1 MKQIQITLT
10 PGESKRIIAMGV
22 KKLPVIQQALR
33 KGIILITLGTTNAYV
48 LEELTGK
55 RVDHVRYAAGYI
67 NGTATV
73 VPQDKRL
80 AMVALKNGKEMSG
93 DGIINEMTSGD
104 VVIKGANALGT
115 DGIAG
120 VMMANPVGGTTGAL
134 IGTVMARGINLVIP
148 VGIEKSIPYSVLDI
162 SKRIGIQRCSKA
174 IGLPVGMMPLPGEVI
189 TEVDA
194 LTLLGA
200 EDVFPIGAGGVEGGE
215 GSVTL
220 CVAGDK
226 VEEIFE
232 IVQKVKDEGEG
243 WQFGDERRKFIA

>member
-10 PGESKRIIAMGV
+10 PCESKRIIAMGV
-22 KKLPVIQQALR
+22 RKLPVIQQALR

-55 RVDHVRYAAGYI
+55 RVDHNRYAAGYI

-73 VPQDKRL
+73 VPQDRRL
-80 AMVALKNGKEMSG
+80 AAVALKNGKEISG
-93 DGIINEMTSGD
+93 ERIITEMTSED
-104 VVIKGANALGT
+104 VVIKGANAVDP

-120 VMMANPVGGTTGAL
+120 VMMANPTGGTTGAL
-134 IGTVMARGINLVIP
+134 LGTIMAKGINLVIP
-148 VGIEKSIPYSVLDI
+148 VGLEKSIPYSVVDI
-162 SKRIGIQRCSKA
+162 SKRIGIQRCIKA
-174 IGLPVGMMPLPGEVI
+174 TGLPVGMMPLPGEVI
-189 TEVDA
+189 TEIEA

-200 EDVFPIGAGGVEGGE
+200 DDVFPIGSGGVEGGE

-220 CVAGDK
+220 CVIGDQ

-232 IVQKVKDEGEG
+232 MVQKVKEKK
-243 WQFGDERRKFIA
+243 GDL

>member
-55 RVDHVRYAAGYI
+55 KVDHNRYAAGII
-67 NGTATV
+67 NGTAAV

-80 AMVALKNGKEMSG
+80 PMVALKNGKETGS
-93 DGIINEMTSGD
+93 DGIINEMTSSD
-104 VVIKGANALGT
+104 VVIKGANAL
-115 DGIAG
+115 DPDRIAG

-134 IGTVMARGINLVIP
+134 IGTIMAKGINLVIP
-148 VGIEKSIPYSVLDI
+148 VGLEKSIPYSVLDI
-162 SKRIGIQRCSKA
+162 SKRIGIQRCIKA
-174 IGLPVGMMPLPGEVI
+174 IGLPVGMMPLPGKVI
-189 TEVDA
+189 TEVEA

-200 EDVFPIGAGGVEGGE
+200 EDVFPIGSGGVDGGE

-220 CVAGDK
+220 CVAGERA
-226 VEEIFE
+226 EEIFE
-232 IVQKVKDEGEG
+232 LVQKVKEKK
-243 WQFGDERRKFIA
+243 GDL